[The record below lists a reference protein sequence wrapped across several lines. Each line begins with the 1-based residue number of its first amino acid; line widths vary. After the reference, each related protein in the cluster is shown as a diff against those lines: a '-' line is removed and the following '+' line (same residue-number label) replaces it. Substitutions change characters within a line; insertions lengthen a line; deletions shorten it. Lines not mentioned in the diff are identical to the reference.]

1 MDPLTCKQQASFF
14 SGDKNWGPRVD
25 ELDENIVY
33 YWCNVRTEGQLKN
46 RQSQGLHVSTTAT
59 GTTDKFQSKLLGNK
73 FDLASMGHSGPGKI
87 DEKKVKAGFQN
98 DHY

>member
-1 MDPLTCKQQASFF
+1 M
-14 SGDKNWGPRVD
+14 D